1 MKKSGSIGMVM
12 RVFEVAHVLSLSV
25 WLGAVGLSGVVAG
38 LIFPMMGK
46 LQPTL
51 GAYPGY
57 EGDHSL
63 LTAGLVAGRVF
74 LIVDTAQ
81 FVCASI
87 ALGSFITM
95 IIAGYSINTLMR
107 VLRSVLLL
115 ATMGLLSYHLFLLM
129 PGMTDDLS
137 KYWDLAAIGDT
148 ENADFFKNS
157 FMANHEKAAA
167 SLKALMASVLVCLV
181 LAIWTGVGSGN
192 SIKND

>member
-1 MKKSGSIGMVM
+1 MKKANTAVRI
-12 RVFEVAHVLSLSV
+12 FEVVHVLSLSV

-57 EGDHSL
+57 KGDHSL

-74 LIVDTAQ
+74 LYVDMAQ

-95 IIAGYSINTLMR
+95 IVAGYSINTVSR

-148 ENADFFKNS
+148 QSADFFKDA
-157 FMANHEKAAA
+157 FMANHGKAANSLKGLMLGVLA
-167 SLKALMASVLVCLV
+167 SLILSV
-181 LAIWTGVGSGN
+181 WTGVGSGN
-192 SIKND
+192 AIKKS